1 MPQQQQRV
9 CTPMV
14 VVAFVIGCQ
23 VAVMVMHAGRHD
35 AHVAREGKRWHR
47 NDFAAPPTTERRAE
61 PPERRAAEPPERSA
75 AKPVPPER
83 RAAEPPE
90 RNTATASQP
99 KTQLS
104 AAEEELIQG
113 LPTAA
118 ERAEA
123 RKIFEERL
131 QGPLAFGNALE
142 SAVEDDDEA
151 DSIPDFYGKP
161 AILGLERCATFRET
175 TSEFRRAATAGLFNT
190 GTNLLTNLVR
200 KNCVVDKACPEKM
213 PQKQKMA
220 MMARGEC
227 IGYPFQVPWGKHN
240 PLHFRGRHV
249 VDRLDHFNIS
259 EVLPAVLVKDPLTWA
274 RSMCRTPY
282 AARFGRGS
290 CCPSP
295 LDPGRLRAMRNV
307 TVNFKK
313 GFPMERYAHLL
324 DFWNSWYAQYYT
336 TEIPRLIVRYEDLL
350 FAPKRTVRAVCECVG
365 GKLRRDFDS
374 FSDAAKF
381 GRGHGGGDGTG
392 RASALARYASEAT
405 RYANLDAGDLAFY
418 TKSAHPDLVGRFHY
432 EADDARRR
440 AADSKACPS

>member
-47 NDFAAPPTTERRAE
+47 NDFAAPAVPLPTERAPPATERRA
-61 PPERRAAEPPERSA
+61 
-75 AKPVPPER
+75 VPPER

-90 RNTATASQP
+90 RNTATASQQ
-99 KTQLS
+99 KTTLS

-142 SAVEDDDEA
+142 SSVEDDDEA

-161 AILGLERCATFRET
+161 AILGLERCAAFRET

-249 VDRLDHFNIS
+249 VDRLDHFNNS

-295 LDPGRLRAMRNV
+295 LDPSRLRAMRNV

-324 DFWNSWYAQYYT
+324 DFWNSWYAAYFNT
-336 TEIPRLIVRYEDLL
+336 KIPRLIVRYEDLL

-365 GKLRRDFDS
+365 GKLKRDFDS

-392 RASALARYASEAT
+392 RASALSRYASEAT
-405 RYANLDAGDLAFY
+405 RYANLDADDLAFY
-418 TKSAHPDLVGRFHY
+418 TKSAHPDLVERFHY
-432 EADDARRR
+432 EADDGRRR
-440 AADSKACPS
+440 AVDSKACPS

>member
-1 MPQQQQRV
+1 M
-9 CTPMV
+9 
-14 VVAFVIGCQ
+14 
-23 VAVMVMHAGRHD
+23 
-35 AHVAREGKRWHR
+35 
-47 NDFAAPPTTERRAE
+47 
-61 PPERRAAEPPERSA
+61 
-75 AKPVPPER
+75 
-83 RAAEPPE
+83 
-90 RNTATASQP
+90 
-99 KTQLS
+99 
-104 AAEEELIQG
+104 
-113 LPTAA
+113 
-118 ERAEA
+118 
-123 RKIFEERL
+123 
-131 QGPLAFGNALE
+131 
-142 SAVEDDDEA
+142 
-151 DSIPDFYGKP
+151 
-161 AILGLERCATFRET
+161 
-175 TSEFRRAATAGLFNT
+175 
-190 GTNLLTNLVR
+190 LTNLVR
-200 KNCVVDKACPEKM
+200 KNCVVAKACPEKM
-213 PQKQKMA
+213 AQKQKMA

-249 VDRLDHFNIS
+249 VDRLDHFNNS

-295 LDPGRLRAMRNV
+295 LDPSRLRAMRNV

-324 DFWNSWYAQYYT
+324 DFWNSWYAAYFNT
-336 TEIPRLIVRYEDLL
+336 KIPRLILRYEDLL

-392 RASALARYASEAT
+392 RASALSRYASEAT
-405 RYANLDAGDLAFY
+405 RYANLDEGDLAFY
-418 TKSAHPDLVGRFHY
+418 TNSAHPDLVERFHY

>member
-1 MPQQQQRV
+1 
-9 CTPMV
+9 
-14 VVAFVIGCQ
+14 
-23 VAVMVMHAGRHD
+23 
-35 AHVAREGKRWHR
+35 
-47 NDFAAPPTTERRAE
+47 
-61 PPERRAAEPPERSA
+61 
-75 AKPVPPER
+75 
-83 RAAEPPE
+83 
-90 RNTATASQP
+90 
-99 KTQLS
+99 
-104 AAEEELIQG
+104 
-113 LPTAA
+113 

-142 SAVEDDDEA
+142 STITDDDEA
-151 DSIPDFYGKP
+151 ASIPDFYGAP
-161 AILGLERCATFRET
+161 SIIGLERCATFRAT

-200 KNCVVDKACPEKM
+200 KNCVVERACPEKLG
-213 PQKQKMA
+213 QKQKME

-259 EVLPAVLVKDPLTWA
+259 QVMPMVLIKDPLTWA

-282 AARFGRGS
+282 AAKFGRGS

-324 DFWNSWYAQYYT
+324 DFWNSWYAQYYNT
-336 TEIPRLIVRYEDLL
+336 DIPRLILRYEDLL
-350 FAPKRTVRAVCECVG
+350 FAPKRTVRAVCECV
-365 GKLRRDFDS
+365 
-374 FSDAAKF
+374 
-381 GRGHGGGDGTG
+381 
-392 RASALARYASEAT
+392 
-405 RYANLDAGDLAFY
+405 
-418 TKSAHPDLVGRFHY
+418 
-432 EADDARRR
+432 
-440 AADSKACPS
+440 

>member
-35 AHVAREGKRWHR
+35 AHVAREQWHLS
-47 NDFAAPPTTERRAE
+47 DFAAPAVPLPTERAPPATERRA
-61 PPERRAAEPPERSA
+61 
-75 AKPVPPER
+75 VPPER

-90 RNTATASQP
+90 RNTATAPQP
-99 KTQLS
+99 KTRLS
-104 AAEEELIQG
+104 AAEEELIRG

-142 SAVEDDDEA
+142 ESTITDDDEA
-151 DSIPDFYGKP
+151 DAIPEFYGKP
-161 AILGLERCATFRET
+161 AILGLERCATFRST

-200 KNCVVDKACPEKM
+200 KNCVVQKACPEKLG
-213 PQKQKMA
+213 QKQKME

-259 EVLPAVLVKDPLTWA
+259 EVLPAVLVKDPLTWS

-295 LDPGRLRAMRNV
+295 LDPSRLRAMRNV

-324 DFWNSWYAQYYT
+324 DFWNSWYAQYYNT
-336 TEIPRLIVRYEDLL
+336 DIPRLILRYEDLL

-365 GKLRRDFDS
+365 GKLKRDFDS

-381 GRGHGGGDGTG
+381 GQGHGGGDGTG

-405 RYANLDAGDLAFY
+405 RYANLDASDLSFY
-418 TKSAHPDLVGRFHY
+418 ASNAHPDLVDRFHY